1 MANLIEL
8 TTSIPHQVSTTIK
21 IDGETY
27 PLVEAKALNYGEIA
41 MMQHAQKFM
50 VAFGEKEE
58 LLEDSEYEKAS
69 QLVLRVLK
77 KVIDCPAEILNK
89 LSFDQQL
96 EVMNAW
102 NKEMGTKGAEETDPL
117 SENSEKS
124 SQSSSAS
131 TEEAPATG

>member
-8 TTSIPHQVSTTIK
+8 TTSIPNWVSTTIK
-21 IDGETY
+21 IDDLTY
-27 PLVEAKALNYGEIA
+27 PLVNVAALNYGEIA

-50 VAFGEKEE
+50 VEFGKKTE
-58 LLEDSEYEKAS
+58 LLEDSEYEKGS
-69 QLVLRVLK
+69 QLVLRVLM
-77 KVIDCPAEILNK
+77 KVIDCPAEILKK

-102 NKEMGTKGAEETDPL
+102 NKEMGSKGEEETSPL

-124 SQSSSAS
+124 SPSSSAS
-131 TEEAPATG
+131 TAGRRSPG